1 MKRKIL
7 ITTFLVVL
15 AGASY
20 YFFGRNVTKSE
31 EIYASV
37 KKGKF
42 IISVNSSGEL
52 FAKNSV
58 NILGPQG
65 INSVGVWEVKIST
78 IIPEGTQ
85 VKEGDFVASL
95 DGSELV
101 AKFKD
106 RQTELDKANLQYTQ
120 AQIDTTLELRTARDE
135 LVNLKYTQEEKK
147 LILQQSKYEPP
158 ATIRQAEIEADKA
171 ARNLKQATEN
181 YKIKRDKASAKLQ
194 EAGANVQKAQ
204 NAVEFIQ
211 KLLEDFNIKAPKS
224 GMLIYARDWSGQKK
238 REGSRIASWEPVVAT
253 LPDMS
258 SMLSKTYVNEVDIQ
272 KIKVGQEVKIG
283 LDAFP
288 EKKYSGKIIT
298 VANVGEQ
305 KPNSDSKVFEVDI
318 ELIEKDS
325 TLLPA
330 MTTSNIIMAEA
341 LDNVLFIP
349 LESVHNE
356 NGVTYTFK
364 KTGIGLVKQEI
375 KLGKTNDNE
384 VVILAGLNENE
395 EVMLSIPPNS
405 ESIELVRLNGKKEE
419 KKEEQKAVSE
429 VPKK

>member
-7 ITTFLVVL
+7 ITTIIVVL
-15 AGASY
+15 IGAVY
-20 YFFGRNVTKSE
+20 YFFGRSVAQSE
-31 EIYASV
+31 EIYATV

-42 IISVNSSGEL
+42 TVSVNSSGEL
-52 FAKNSV
+52 FAKSSV

-65 INSVGVWEVKIST
+65 INSVGIWQIKISN
-78 IIPEGTQ
+78 IIPEGKV
-85 VKEGDFVASL
+85 VKEGDFVAAL

-101 AKFKD
+101 SRMKD

-120 AQIDTTLELRTARDE
+120 LQIDTTLELRTARDE

-158 ATIRQAEIEADKA
+158 ATIRQAEIEADKTT
-171 ARNLKQATEN
+171 RNLKQSTEN
-181 YKIKRDKASAKLQ
+181 YKIKRDKAIAKMQ
-194 EAGANVQKAQ
+194 ESSANVEKAQ
-204 NAVEFIQ
+204 RSLEFIQ
-211 KLLEDFNIKAPKS
+211 EILQKCNVTAPKS
-224 GMLIYARDWSGQKK
+224 GMVIYARDWSGQKK
-238 REGSRIASWEPVVAT
+238 REGSNVSTWEPVVAT

-258 SMLSKTYVNEVDIQ
+258 VMLSKTYVNEVDIQ
-272 KIKVGQEVKIG
+272 KIKVGQVVNIG

-288 EKKYSGKIIT
+288 EKKYTGKIIT

-305 KPNSDSKVFEVDI
+305 KPNTDSKVFEVDI
-318 ELIEKDS
+318 EINEKDT

-330 MTTSNIIMAEA
+330 MTTSNIIVAET

-356 NGVTYTFK
+356 QGVTYTFK
-364 KTGIGLVKQEI
+364 KSGIGLVKQEI

-384 VVILAGLNENE
+384 AVVLEGLSENE
-395 EVMLSIPPNS
+395 EIMLSMPPNP
-405 ESIELVRLNGKKEE
+405 ENIELVRLNGGKGEKKEE
-419 KKEEQKAVSE
+419 KKAVSE
-429 VPKK
+429 ARK

>member
-1 MKRKIL
+1 MKRRIL
-7 ITTFLVVL
+7 IITLLVVL
-15 AGASY
+15 LSIGY
-20 YFFGRNVTKSE
+20 YFFGRNATQSE
-31 EIYASV
+31 DIYTTV

-42 IISVNSSGEL
+42 TISVNSSGEL

-58 NILGPQG
+58 DILGPQG
-65 INSVGVWEVKIST
+65 FNSVGVWEVKIST

-101 AKFKD
+101 AKLKD
-106 RQTELDKANLQYTQ
+106 RQTELDKANLQYAQ
-120 AQIDTTLELRTARDE
+120 AQIDTTLELRQARDE
-135 LVNLKYTQEEKK
+135 LVNLKYAQEEKK

-171 ARNLKQATEN
+171 ERNFKQASEN
-181 YKIKRDKASAKLQ
+181 YKIKREKAIAKLQ
-194 EAGANVQKAQ
+194 EAGANVEKAQ
-204 NAVEFIQ
+204 RAVDFIQ

-224 GMLIYARDWSGQKK
+224 GMLIYARDWNGQKK
-238 REGSRIASWEPVVAT
+238 REGARIASWNPVVAT

-258 SMLSKTYVNEVDIQ
+258 VMLSKTYINEVDIQ
-272 KIKVGQEVKIG
+272 KIKVGQMVNIG

-288 EKKYSGKIIT
+288 EKKYSGKVIT

-318 ELIEKDS
+318 EVSEKDT

-330 MTTSNIIMAEA
+330 MTTSNLIIAET
-341 LDNVLFIP
+341 LDNVLFVP

-356 NGVTYTFK
+356 NGITYVFK
-364 KTGIGLVKQEI
+364 KSGIGLVKQEV

-384 VVILAGLNENE
+384 AVILAGLNENE
-395 EVMLSIPPNS
+395 AVMLSIPSNAAN
-405 ESIELVRLNGKKEE
+405 IELVRLEGQKDE
-419 KKEEQKAVSE
+419 KKAVSE
-429 VPKK
+429 VRK

>member
-7 ITTFLVVL
+7 IIALVVL
-15 AGASY
+15 LSCIGY
-20 YFFGRNVTKSE
+20 YFFGRNAIQSE
-31 EIYASV
+31 DIYTTV

-42 IISVNSSGEL
+42 IVSVNSSGEL

-58 NILGPQG
+58 DILGPQG
-65 INSVGVWEVKIST
+65 FNSVGVWEVKIST

-101 AKFKD
+101 AKLKD
-106 RQTELDKANLQYTQ
+106 RQTELDKANLQYAQ
-120 AQIDTTLELRTARDE
+120 AQIDTTLELRQARDE
-135 LVNLKYTQEEKK
+135 LVNLKYAQEEKK

-158 ATIRQAEIEADKA
+158 ATIRQAEIEAEKA
-171 ARNLKQATEN
+171 ERNFKQAAEN
-181 YKIKRDKASAKLQ
+181 YKIKREKAIAKLQ
-194 EAGANVQKAQ
+194 EAGANVEKAQ
-204 NAVEFIQ
+204 RAVEFIQ

-224 GMLIYARDWSGQKK
+224 GMLIYARDWNGQKK
-238 REGSRIASWEPVVAT
+238 REGARIASWNPVVAT

-258 SMLSKTYVNEVDIQ
+258 VMLSKTYVNEVDIQ
-272 KIKVGQEVKIG
+272 KIKVGQTVNIG

-288 EKKYSGKIIT
+288 EKKYTGKVIA

-318 ELIEKDS
+318 EVSEKDT

-330 MTTSNIIMAEA
+330 MTTSNLIIAET
-341 LDNVLFIP
+341 LDDVLFVP

-356 NGVTYTFK
+356 NGTTYVFK
-364 KTGIGLVKQEI
+364 KSGIGLVKQEV

-384 VVILAGLNENE
+384 AVILAGLNENE
-395 EVMLSIPPNS
+395 AVMLSIPANAAN
-405 ESIELVRLNGKKEE
+405 IEFVRLAGQKEE
-419 KKEEQKAVSE
+419 KKAVS
-429 VPKK
+429 VLPNR

>member
-7 ITTFLVVL
+7 ITTLVVVL
-15 AGASY
+15 LSAGY
-20 YFFGRNVTKSE
+20 YFFGRNATQSE
-31 EIYASV
+31 EIYTTV

-42 IISVNSSGEL
+42 IVSVNSSGEL

-58 NILGPQG
+58 DILGPQG
-65 INSVGVWEVKIST
+65 FNSVGVWEVKIST

-101 AKFKD
+101 AKLKD
-106 RQTELDKANLQYTQ
+106 RQTELDKANLQYAQ
-120 AQIDTTLELRTARDE
+120 AQIDTTLELRQARDE
-135 LVNLKYTQEEKK
+135 LVNLKYAQEEKK

-171 ARNLKQATEN
+171 ERSFKQSSEN
-181 YKIKRDKASAKLQ
+181 YKIKREKAIAKLQ
-194 EAGANVQKAQ
+194 EAGANVEKAQ
-204 NAVEFIQ
+204 RAVDFIQ
-211 KLLEDFNIKAPKS
+211 KLLEDFNIKAPKA
-224 GMLIYARDWSGQKK
+224 GMLIYARDWNGQKK
-238 REGSRIASWEPVVAT
+238 REGARIASWNPVVAT

-258 SMLSKTYVNEVDIQ
+258 VMLSKTYVNEVDIQ
-272 KIKVGQEVKIG
+272 KIKVGQMVNIG

-288 EKKYSGKIIT
+288 EKKYSGKVIT

-318 ELIEKDS
+318 EVSEKDT
-325 TLLPA
+325 TLLPS
-330 MTTSNIIMAEA
+330 MTTSNLIIAET
-341 LDNVLFIP
+341 LENVLFVP

-356 NGVTYTFK
+356 NGVTYVFK
-364 KTGIGLVKQEI
+364 KSGIGLVKQEV

-384 VVILAGLNENE
+384 AVILAGLNENE
-395 EVMLSIPPNS
+395 SVMLSMPSNAS
-405 ESIELVRLNGKKEE
+405 NIELVRLEGQKDE
-419 KKEEQKAVSE
+419 KKAVSE
-429 VPKK
+429 VRK

>member
-7 ITTFLVVL
+7 ITTIIVVL
-15 AGASY
+15 IGAVY
-20 YFFGRNVTKSE
+20 YFFGRTSSQSE
-31 EIYASV
+31 EIYTTV

-42 IISVNSSGEL
+42 TVSVNSSGEL
-52 FAKNSV
+52 FAKSSV

-65 INSVGVWEVKIST
+65 INSVGIWQIKISN
-78 IIPEGTQ
+78 IIPEGKV
-85 VKEGDFVASL
+85 VKEGDFVAAL

-101 AKFKD
+101 SRMKD

-120 AQIDTTLELRTARDE
+120 LQIDTTLELRTARDE

-158 ATIRQAEIEADKA
+158 ATIRQAEIEADKTT
-171 ARNLKQATEN
+171 RNLKQSTEN
-181 YKIKRDKASAKLQ
+181 YKIKRDKAIAKMQ
-194 EAGANVQKAQ
+194 ESSANVEKAQ
-204 NAVEFIQ
+204 RALEFIQ
-211 KLLEDFNIKAPKS
+211 EILQKCNVTAPKS
-224 GMLIYARDWSGQKK
+224 GMVIYARDWSGQKK
-238 REGSRIASWEPVVAT
+238 REGSNVSTWEPVVAT

-258 SMLSKTYVNEVDIQ
+258 VMLSKTYVNEVDIQ
-272 KIKVGQEVKIG
+272 KIKVGQMVNIG

-288 EKKYSGKIIT
+288 EKKYTGKIIT

-305 KPNSDSKVFEVDI
+305 KPNTDSKVFEVDI
-318 ELIEKDS
+318 EINEKDT

-330 MTTSNIIMAEA
+330 MTTSNIIVAET

-356 NGVTYTFK
+356 QGVTYAFK
-364 KTGIGLVKQEI
+364 KSGIGLVKQEI

-384 VVILAGLNENE
+384 AVVLEGLSENE
-395 EVMLSIPPNS
+395 EIMLSMPPNP
-405 ESIELVRLNGKKEE
+405 ENIELVRLNGSKGEKKEE
-419 KKEEQKAVSE
+419 KKAVSE
-429 VPKK
+429 VKKQ